1 VSGVSGLRAALVVG
15 LLAAT
20 EVRAAF
26 AQPAPAATPTPLPA
40 APAPYQP
47 SFVQIV
53 PGGACEEAR
62 IYEVADVGA
71 AAQHARRRCRLE
83 LMETRL
89 AAERQQA
96 VMNAERAQDERVETW
111 MEATQPTRVL
121 RPVSADVLAG
131 TGLVSYGLMVSW
143 DVLRR
148 MEIAAWIGRHPITCA
163 AAYNPSG
170 GDCTRTAYGGH
181 ARWFFTEK
189 DFTPFIG
196 TGFAFSSSSL
206 AIYAPSDPSSFGG
219 NVLAGDGRAHSVD
232 GSAGLLLSVR
242 GLRLSLEYI
251 FEYVYY
257 TGANQNDMQKTPSED
272 LRIVWSDSLRQDRHG
287 IRFQVGYAF

>member
-1 VSGVSGLRAALVVG
+1 MLFG
-15 LLAAT
+15 LLAALP
-20 EVRAAF
+20 VRAAL
-26 AQPAPAATPTPLPA
+26 AQPAPGSTPALLPPA
-40 APAPYQP
+40 GAPFQP
-47 SFVQIV
+47 SFVQFV
-53 PGGACEEAR
+53 PGGSCEEAR
-62 IYEVADVGA
+62 TYEVADVGA

-89 AAERQQA
+89 ASERQQA
-96 VMNAERAQDERVETW
+96 VFAAERAQDERVETW

-121 RPVSADVLAG
+121 RPVSADVLLG
-131 TGLVSYGLMVSW
+131 TGIVSYGLMVSW
-143 DVLRR
+143 DVLRW
-148 MEIAAWIGRHPITCA
+148 MEIAAWIGRHPISCA

-181 ARWFFTEK
+181 ARWFFTQK

-196 TGFAFSSSSL
+196 AGFAFASSSL
-206 AIYAPSDPSSFGG
+206 SIYGPSDPSQSFGG
-219 NVLAGDGRAHSVD
+219 NVLAGDGRAHCVD

-242 GLRLSLEYI
+242 GLRLSLEYV
-251 FEYVYY
+251 FEYAYY
-257 TGANQNDMQKTPSED
+257 TGANQNDMIKTPSED